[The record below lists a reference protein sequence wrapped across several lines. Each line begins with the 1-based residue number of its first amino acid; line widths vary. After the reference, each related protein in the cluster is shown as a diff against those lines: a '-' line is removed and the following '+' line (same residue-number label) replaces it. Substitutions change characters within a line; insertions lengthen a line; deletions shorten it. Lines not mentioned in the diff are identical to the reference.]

1 MTGAAPGSDGPDTA
15 PVQHRFTVRYDE
27 AIVRD
32 AVTRFMTRRGVL
44 NWRLT
49 SALLVL
55 LVIAGANAVLS
66 GPGWLT
72 GAGFGASIMV
82 LGIFV
87 SVWRLRVHQGMT
99 RLHRMTPPTAGV
111 TLDEDGIAIRT
122 VLGEA
127 KVPWAQFV
135 ELWVAP
141 RYWLLFVQEAQYVT
155 LPVEGVPEAALAYAA
170 GKLPQAS

>member
-1 MTGAAPGSDGPDTA
+1 MTAVPTGSGAADAA
-15 PVQHRFTVRYDE
+15 PVHRFTVRYDE
-27 AIVRD
+27 AIVRG

-49 SALLVL
+49 SALAGLV
-55 LVIAGANAVLS
+55 VIGALNALWG
-66 GPGWLT
+66 GPAWLT
-72 GAGFGASIMV
+72 GAIVGAAIV
-82 LGIFV
+82 FLGIFV

-99 RLHRMTPPTAGV
+99 RLHRMAPPTAEV
-111 TLDEDGIAIRT
+111 TLDDDGIAIRT

-127 KVPWAQFV
+127 KVPWAQFC

-155 LPVEGVPEAALAYAA
+155 LPVEGVPEPALAYAA
-170 GKLPQAS
+170 AKLPQAR